1 MASYGGRD
9 IDNFADKIRN
19 DKKKNKI
26 ACLKNTQHKHVYVS
40 FSECESYVS
49 SPVHLHLSLSLWLL
63 NA

>member
-19 DKKKNKI
+19 DKKKI
-26 ACLKNTQHKHVYVS
+26 ACLKNTQHKHVS
-40 FSECESYVS
+40 FSECESHIS